1 MKRILIS
8 NIILILIFSNPLFA
22 QKETADY
29 NNSPGLNDLLNS
41 AIETNV
47 RLEPIEFE
55 KKILSAKINQV
66 SYQSSP
72 MFQLMVDDLPVNFN
86 NPGNY
91 SVNFSQPLK
100 LFGKLDEAEKLA
112 KINSLKPEIQKKELQ
127 IELIKSVKENYFML
141 SVNERLLA
149 FNQEFKEILNFI
161 TGSMEIK
168 YSTGK
173 GSQYD
178 ILKSNNEFQKLLLEE
193 IELTNN
199 KKIFINNLRTL
210 SNIDLPDDYSTKNL
224 DILLKI
230 NPPALDTAVLI
241 SDLKS
246 GNTDYKYLE
255 QENEENKIETS
266 IAELERKPDLNL
278 MTGYKYKTD
287 MQGSYLLFAVEM
299 DLPFMPWNENRIDA
313 EIKEKM
319 LREKRIESETKSL
332 EVNLKNELKNN
343 IVMINSSLE
352 KIKYL
357 NEVLIPQTEETYKS
371 SLISYETSSTQFIDL
386 LDTYR
391 TLRENNRMLAEE
403 ETNYL
408 ILMSS
413 LEKLIGKQ
421 ILTIN

>member
-1 MKRILIS
+1 MKHLLIK
-8 NIILILIFSNPLFA
+8 NLILIFIFSKLLFA
-22 QKETADY
+22 QQEKADY
-29 NNSPGLNDLLNS
+29 DNSPGLNDLINS
-41 AIETNV
+41 ATETNV
-47 RLEPIEFE
+47 RLEPIEYE
-55 KKILSAKINQV
+55 KKILSARINRV

-72 MFQLMVDDLPVNFN
+72 MLQLMVDDLPVNFN

-112 KINSLKPEIQKKELQ
+112 KINSFKPEIQKKELQ
-127 IELIKSVKENYFML
+127 NELIKSVKENYFML

-149 FNQEFKEILNFI
+149 FNNEFKEIMNFI

-168 YSTGK
+168 YSVGK
-173 GSQYD
+173 GSQYE

-199 KKIFINNLRTL
+199 KKIFVNNLRTL
-210 SNIDLPDDYSTKNL
+210 SNIDLPDEYSTKNL

-230 NPPALDTAVLI
+230 NPPALDTAMLI
-241 SDLKS
+241 SDMKS

-255 QENEENKIETS
+255 LENEENKIETS

-278 MTGYKYKTD
+278 MTGYKYKSD
-287 MQGSYLLFAVEM
+287 MQGSFLLFAVTM
-299 DLPFMPWNENRIDA
+299 DLPFMPWNEKRIDA
-313 EIKEKM
+313 EIQEKM
-319 LREKRIESETKSL
+319 LREKRLKSESQSL
-332 EVNLKNELKNN
+332 EVNLKNELKNI
-343 IVMINSSLE
+343 IVMINSSIE
-352 KIKYL
+352 KIKYI

-371 SLISYETSSTQFIDL
+371 SLISYQTANGQFIDL

-391 TLRENNRMLAEE
+391 TLRESNRMLVEE

>member
-1 MKRILIS
+1 MKRILI
-8 NIILILIFSNPLFA
+8 NNLVLIFIFSNLLTA
-22 QKETADY
+22 QQETTDY

-47 RLEPIEFE
+47 KLEPIEYE

-66 SYQSSP
+66 RYQSSP
-72 MFQLMVDDLPVNFN
+72 MLQLMVDDLPVNFN
-86 NPGNY
+86 NAGNY
-91 SVNFSQPLK
+91 LVNFSQPLK

-112 KINSLKPEIQKKELQ
+112 KINSLRPGIQREELQ
-127 IELIKSVKENYFML
+127 NELIKSVKENYFML

-149 FNQEFKEILNFI
+149 FNQEFKEIMNSI

-168 YSTGK
+168 YSVGK

-199 KKIFINNLRTL
+199 KKIIVNNLRTL
-210 SNIDLPDDYSTKNL
+210 TNIDLPDDYSTKNL

-230 NPPALDTAVLI
+230 TPPVLDTTKLI

-255 QENEENKIETS
+255 QETEENKIETS

-287 MQGSYLLFAVEM
+287 MQGSFLLFAVTM
-299 DLPFMPWNENRIDA
+299 DLPFMPWNEKRIEA
-313 EIKEKM
+313 EINEKM
-319 LREKRIESETKSL
+319 LREKRIKSETRSL
-332 EVNLKNELKNN
+332 EVNLKNELKNI
-343 IVMINSSLE
+343 IVMINSSQE

-357 NEVLIPQTEETYKS
+357 NEVLIPQTEETYRS
-371 SLISYETSSTQFIDL
+371 SLIAYETASTQFIDL

-391 TLRENNRMLAEE
+391 TLRENNRMLVEE

-408 ILMSS
+408 ILISS